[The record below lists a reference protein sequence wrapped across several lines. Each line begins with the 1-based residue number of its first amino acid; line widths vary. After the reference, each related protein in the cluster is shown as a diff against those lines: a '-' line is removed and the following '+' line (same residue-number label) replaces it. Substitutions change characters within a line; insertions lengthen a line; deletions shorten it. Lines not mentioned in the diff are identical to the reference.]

1 MSTQQARTVVVGI
14 DGSDSALET
23 ARWAADEAARRR
35 SRIRLVHAFG
45 WTTEVVAG
53 HPGLGEQR
61 RDVLLDHARRHL
73 AAAAA
78 AAAERA
84 PGVPVEQ
91 ELVVGHPIAVLV
103 GESRRAELL
112 VIGDRGLGRIGGLLL
127 GSVAMALASHGE
139 CPVVV
144 VRGAEGERPA
154 SAPVVVGIDGSPV
167 SERALAFAY
176 EEAALRCAPLVAVH
190 TWLDLVVR
198 PGGRAADG
206 LGRHRA
212 EEQVVL
218 GERLAGWAQKYPDVP
233 VRRVVTRDGPTH
245 ALLTEAAGAQLV
257 VVGSRGRGGFAGL
270 LLGSVSHAVLH
281 RSPCAGRRGP
291 PRGDRGAAMTGA
303 RARPRCASSRGRWP
317 R

>member
-45 WTTEVVAG
+45 WTTELLVG

-84 PGVPVEQ
+84 PEVLVEQ

-103 GESRRAELL
+103 AESRRAELL

-127 GSVAMALASHGE
+127 GSVAIALASHGE

-144 VRGAEGERPA
+144 ARGAEKELPA

-176 EEAALRCAPLVAVH
+176 DEAALRGAPLVAVH
-190 TWLDLVVR
+190 TWLDLV
-198 PGGRAADG
+198 ADPAVG
-206 LGRHRA
+206 LLMDWDAIEA
-212 EEQVVL
+212 EEQAVL
-218 GERLAGWAQKYPDVP
+218 GERLAGWARKYPDVP

-257 VVGSRGRGGFAGL
+257 VVGSRGRGGFRGL
-270 LLGSVSHAVLH
+270 LLGSVGHAVLH
-281 RSPCAGRRGP
+281 RSPCPVAVVRP
-291 PRGDRGAAMTGA
+291 EEPGA
-303 RARPRCASSRGRWP
+303 RG
-317 R
+317 

>member
-23 ARWAADEAARRR
+23 ARWAADEAARRH

-45 WTTEVVAG
+45 WTTEVVVG
-53 HPGLGEQR
+53 HPALGEQR

-84 PGVPVEQ
+84 PGVTVEQ

-103 GESRRAELL
+103 AESRHAELL

-127 GSVAMALASHGE
+127 GSVAMALASHGQ

-144 VRGAEGERPA
+144 ARGAEEELTA

-176 EEAALRCAPLVAVH
+176 EEAALCGAPLVAVH
-190 TWLDLVVR
+190 TWLDLV
-198 PGGRAADG
+198 ADPAVG
-206 LGRHRA
+206 LLMDWEAIEA
-212 EEQVVL
+212 EEQAVL

-245 ALLTEAAGAQLV
+245 ALLTEAAGARLM
-257 VVGSRGRGGFAGL
+257 VVGTRGRGGFAGL

-281 RSPCAGRRGP
+281 RSPCPVAVVRPEEPGERG
-291 PRGDRGAAMTGA
+291 
-303 RARPRCASSRGRWP
+303 
-317 R
+317 